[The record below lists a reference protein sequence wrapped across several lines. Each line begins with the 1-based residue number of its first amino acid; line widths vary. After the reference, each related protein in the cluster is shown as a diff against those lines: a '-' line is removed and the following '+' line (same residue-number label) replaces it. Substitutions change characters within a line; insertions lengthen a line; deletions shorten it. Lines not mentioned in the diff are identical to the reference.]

1 MFLYNFW
8 SQAKQIVL
16 WKQSLKIKFC
26 HHDFWNLQL
35 LDTHV
40 VLLAKNFLLNK
51 FEQSLF
57 LCRLTEQ
64 KRLFCYRWNATK
76 ILFSLFCWN
85 ENQAKLSMHFELQVS
100 NLWTNKLCWNLTN
113 LLSCTIVSCSKEL
126 CLQSLIS
133 FLIFEYFFTDI
144 CYPYLRLLTT
154 KEQYYCNRQNLKIMH
169 FCSQRC
175 QDMNSILT
183 NFCCLFKAG
192 LDSNLQIL
200 LVLQKAV
207 HFWNM

>member
-1 MFLYNFW
+1 MFPYNFW

-26 HHDFWNLQL
+26 HHNFRNLQLL

-40 VLLAKNFLLNK
+40 VLLAENFLLNK

-113 LLSCTIVSCSKEL
+113 LLSYTIVVLKNYACKVWFVFSFLSIFS
-126 CLQSLIS
+126 QTYVILIS
-133 FLIFEYFFTDI
+133 I
-144 CYPYLRLLTT
+144 
-154 KEQYYCNRQNLKIMH
+154 
-169 FCSQRC
+169 CSQQKNNIIAIDKIWKLC
-175 QDMNSILT
+175 ICVVKGVKIWIL
-183 NFCCLFKAG
+183 
-192 LDSNLQIL
+192 S
-200 LVLQKAV
+200 
-207 HFWNM
+207 